1 MRNILMIDDEE
12 RVARQYKKFLE
23 QKGYRVI
30 LAKSAQ
36 EGTREMIREQ
46 KIDLIL
52 LDINMNEVD
61 GCYMRDVIRE
71 YDDRLRV
78 MVFSVYP
85 LDEQRRMIPNA
96 EAYFDKA
103 DSVDVFLEKVSKLL
117 DDEGPSG

>member
-85 LDEQRRMIPNA
+85 LEDQHRMIPNA

-117 DDEGPSG
+117 DDEGSSG